1 MHTRKIAPSVLH
13 RGADYINAQL
23 SEGKRIHVHC
33 HNGTGRSALLVLA
46 YLVKYKL
53 MKPTE
58 AYQYLYKKRKIYFVG
73 DSKSKEMEALGA
85 FEASFRN

>member
-1 MHTRKIAPSVLH
+1 V
-13 RGADYINAQL
+13 
-23 SEGKRIHVHC
+23 
-33 HNGTGRSALLVLA
+33 VLA